1 MDQASSCQ
9 FPNVASQLM
18 SPLLLP
24 GPLWTTPQSSWSP
37 RSVGGH
43 LLPLCSCGASRLDLE
58 LREGEFLALAAPC
71 PPQSCILCL
80 ASPPNPGPRLSL
92 GFPHVQEHGP
102 APPQPDKSLPSSEA
116 LLNQVGISQKQTN
129 RRAQSC
135 GFQSSDSSVCLSQQH
150 APLAAYAGWT
160 GPQLRPQAAILE
172 AWGCPSSLPR
182 PCKNSR
188 RLQPVLTR
196 KDVRPGG
203 SGRDV
208 TRDPLWGQRL
218 VTVAC
223 QGLAGWAGGAGR
235 VKTGGVWAQRTRQP
249 TEQVVMLSS
258 TGAGL

>member
-1 MDQASSCQ
+1 M
-9 FPNVASQLM
+9 P
-18 SPLLLP
+18 SPHSGISVRHALP
-24 GPLWTTPQSSWSP
+24 GFLTQP
-37 RSVGGH
+37 RSQTQ
-43 LLPLCSCGASRLDLE
+43 PW
-58 LREGEFLALAAPC
+58 
-71 PPQSCILCL
+71 
-80 ASPPNPGPRLSL
+80 
-92 GFPHVQEHGP
+92 FPHVQEHGP
-102 APPQPDKSLPSSEA
+102 TPPQPDKSLPSSEA

-150 APLAAYAGWT
+150 ALLAAYAGWT
-160 GPQLRPQAAILE
+160 GPQLRPQATILE

-196 KDVRPGG
+196 KDARPGG
-203 SGRDV
+203 AGRDV

-235 VKTGGVWAQRTRQP
+235 VRTGGVWAQRTRQP

-258 TGAGL
+258 AGAGLRRRPRGNVGWRG